1 MLNGDGIKDDQK
13 RKTTTTGI
21 RAMESLVYTHSV
33 ILVI

>member
-21 RAMESLVYTHSV
+21 RAMESYVMIHVMT
-33 ILVI
+33 